1 MAISLRPLIS
11 ATVVATVAATIAIA
25 PSTQEPR
32 PSPSAVNLRATSQ
45 ALQLTAAVQP
55 LVAPTEAPRLLVD
68 WLQRVIIPPSASAPF
83 PTPHF
88 PPTVSPV
95 SLGSSIKW
103 VYDAVE
109 PWVEWGFDVAA
120 YAVGWIPWVGWL
132 APQISIF
139 YDFGEMIV
147 RSITFNIADW
157 LDRQISFGQGLRNVA
172 VDTINSFIFLANAQ
186 LDFWLPPLP
195 PIPPIPGS
203 TTTMQTVEPLQS
215 VEGASLMAAPPLSVR
230 LREAIEGFLPRA
242 VDPEVITDKLVT
254 DEAVTDKVLTDEV
267 VTKAPADE
275 VNVETPTVDATD
287 PTTST
292 HPATSTRLNQLITA
306 AKSARPI
313 PTVKSTLGTVSAQGE
328 VRVSATTK
336 PDTDTKPGT
345 DTDTKPDKDKPAPE
359 STPSDAG
366 PDQTSTT
373 NTRHEPRSATH
384 SDKPEKKTAST
395 D

>member
-11 ATVVATVAATIAIA
+11 ATVVASAAATIAIA

-32 PSPSAVNLRATSQ
+32 PSPSAVNLHVTSQ

-55 LVAPTEAPRLLVD
+55 LVAPSEVPGLLVD
-68 WLQRVIIPPSASAPF
+68 WLKRVIIPPSASAPF

-203 TTTMQTVEPLQS
+203 TTTVQTVEPLQT
-215 VEGASLMAAPPLSVR
+215 VEDSSLVSAPPLSVR
-230 LREAIEGFLPRA
+230 LKEVIEGLLPKA
-242 VDPEVITDKLVT
+242 IDPTV
-254 DEAVTDKVLTDEV
+254 VTDKVVTDTV
-267 VTKAPADE
+267 VTDKVVTEPPADE
-275 VNVETPTVDATD
+275 VNVETPSIDATD

-292 HPATSTRLNQLITA
+292 DPVTPPKFNQLITA
-306 AKSARPI
+306 AKSARLI
-313 PTVKSTLGTVSAQGE
+313 PTVKSTSGNVSAQGE
-328 VRVSATTK
+328 VRVSVTTK
-336 PDTDTKPGT
+336 PDTDTDGAS
-345 DTDTKPDKDKPAPE
+345 DKDKPAPE
-359 STPSDAG
+359 STPSDTG

-373 NTRHEPRSATH
+373 NTRHEPHSTTH
-384 SDKPEKKTAST
+384 SGRTDKKTASG
-395 D
+395 DASR

>member
-11 ATVVATVAATIAIA
+11 ATVVASVAATIAIA

-55 LVAPTEAPRLLVD
+55 LVTPAEVPGLLVD

-88 PPTVSPV
+88 PPNVSPF

-147 RSITFNIADW
+147 RSITFNVADW

-186 LDFWLPPLP
+186 LAFWLPPLP
-195 PIPPIPGS
+195 PIPPLPGS
-203 TTTMQTVEPLQS
+203 LTTVQTVEPLQTF
-215 VEGASLMAAPPLSVR
+215 EAASLTSAPPLSVR
-230 LREAIEGFLPRA
+230 LREAIEGFLPRP
-242 VDPEVITDKLVT
+242 VDPEVITDKVVT
-254 DEAVTDKVLTDEV
+254 DEVLTDKV
-267 VTKAPADE
+267 VTKTPADE

-292 HPATSTRLNQLITA
+292 DPVTSTKLNQLITA
-306 AKSARPI
+306 AKSAHLI
-313 PTVKSTLGTVSAQGE
+313 PTAKSTSGTVSAQGE

-336 PDTDTKPGT
+336 PDTDAKPGT
-345 DTDTKPDKDKPAPE
+345 DTDTATKPDKDKPAPE

-373 NTRHEPRSATH
+373 NTRHQPHSTTH
-384 SDKPEKKTAST
+384 SGKPEKKATSN

>member
-32 PSPSAVNLRATSQ
+32 PSPSAVNLHVTSQ

-55 LVAPTEAPRLLVD
+55 LVAPNEVPGLLVD
-68 WLQRVIIPPSASAPF
+68 WLKRVVIPPSASAPF

-88 PPTVSPV
+88 PPNVSPF

-203 TTTMQTVEPLQS
+203 TTIQTVEPLQT
-215 VEGASLMAAPPLSVR
+215 VETASLTSAPPLSVR
-230 LREAIEGFLPRA
+230 LREATEGFLPGA
-242 VDPEVITDKLVT
+242 VHPEVITDKV
-254 DEAVTDKVLTDEV
+254 VTDKVVTDEV
-267 VTKAPADE
+267 VTEAPADE

-292 HPATSTRLNQLITA
+292 DPVRSTKLNQLITA
-306 AKSARPI
+306 AKSAHLI
-313 PTVKSTLGTVSAQGE
+313 PTVKSTSGTVSAQGE

-336 PDTDTKPGT
+336 PDTDTKSGT

-366 PDQTSTT
+366 SDQTSTT
-373 NTRHEPRSATH
+373 NTRHEARSTTH
-384 SDKPEKKTAST
+384 SGKPEKKTASG
-395 D
+395 DASR

>member
-1 MAISLRPLIS
+1 MAILLRPLIS
-11 ATVVATVAATIAIA
+11 ATVVASVAATIAIA

-55 LVAPTEAPRLLVD
+55 LVAPTEVPGLLVD

-88 PPTVSPV
+88 PPNVSPF

-186 LDFWLPPLP
+186 LAFWLPPLP
-195 PIPPIPGS
+195 PIPPFPGS
-203 TTTMQTVEPLQS
+203 LTTVQTVEPLQT
-215 VEGASLMAAPPLSVR
+215 VEDSSLRSAPPLSVR
-230 LREAIEGFLPRA
+230 LRGAIEGFLPRA
-242 VDPEVITDKLVT
+242 VDPEVITDKVVA
-254 DEAVTDKVLTDEV
+254 DEVVTDKVLT
-267 VTKAPADE
+267 DE

-292 HPATSTRLNQLITA
+292 DPVRSTKLNQLITA
-306 AKSARPI
+306 AKSAHLI
-313 PTVKSTLGTVSAQGE
+313 PTVKSTSGTVSAQGE

-336 PDTDTKPGT
+336 PDT

-373 NTRHEPRSATH
+373 NTKREPH
-384 SDKPEKKTAST
+384 STAHSGKPEKKTASG